1 MWLVLGSAAII
12 TAVLNL
18 IFWKQGKE
26 TGCYRFASISLTA
39 LTMCA
44 FYSDSARRVSVEDW
58 AGLMDITPAMS
69 KALWV
74 CVIASIL
81 INGITLF
88 AKRSR

>member
-1 MWLVLGSAAII
+1 MWLVSGLASII

-18 IFWKQGKE
+18 ISWTQGKE
-26 TGCYRFASISLTA
+26 TGCYRFASVSLTA

-44 FYSDSARRVSVEDW
+44 FYSDGAKRVMAEDW
-58 AGLMDITPAMS
+58 GGLMDIMPAMS
-69 KALWV
+69 SALWV

-88 AKRSR
+88 AKKSR

>member
-1 MWLVLGSAAII
+1 MWLFLGSASII

-18 IFWKQGKE
+18 ISWIQGKE
-26 TGCYRFASISLTA
+26 TSYYRFASVSLTA

-44 FYSDSARRVSVEDW
+44 FYSDSAGRVRVEDW
-58 AGLMDITPAMS
+58 AGLMDIMPAMS